1 MDWAEIKQLAH
12 DPQSLSK
19 DQVHTATQSQP
30 ILDPEWAPPEVMP
43 INNNKC
49 FTKDKPSSANA
60 GLNRF
65 LIHIF
70 QTLNI
75 EKQWNCIT
83 TSDHHIE
90 QLHYKRNHIKGQ
102 KQKQNK
108 NSTDR
113 NRRTAEAVQHTW
125 GYDAILMRGHT

>member
-1 MDWAEIKQLAH
+1 MHIA
-12 DPQSLSK
+12 
-19 DQVHTATQSQP
+19 
-30 ILDPEWAPPEVMP
+30 
-43 INNNKC
+43 NK
-49 FTKDKPSSANA
+49 SSGASA

-90 QLHYKRNHIKGQ
+90 QLHYKRSHIKGRKQIQ
-102 KQKQNK
+102 KKTQIPNK
-108 NSTDR
+108 NSTDISTDR
-113 NRRTAEAVQHTW
+113 NKRGAEVVQHMK
-125 GYDAILMRGHT
+125 GFDEISM